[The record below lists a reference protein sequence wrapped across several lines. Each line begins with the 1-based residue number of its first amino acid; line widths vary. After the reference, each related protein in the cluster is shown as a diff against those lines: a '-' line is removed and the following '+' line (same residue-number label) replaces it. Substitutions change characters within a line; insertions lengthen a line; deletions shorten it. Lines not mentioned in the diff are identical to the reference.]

1 MSITAST
8 PEEYIAQL
16 PDDRKEAIGK
26 LRKTIL
32 ENLPEGFMETMAYGM
47 ISYSVSREK
56 YPKGY
61 HADPSQALPFISIAS
76 QKNHI
81 ALYHM
86 GIYSISSLNTWF
98 TNEYAKQGSTKL
110 DMGKSCIRFRKAE
123 HIPWPLIAE
132 LAGRVSVDEWI
143 GYYEQSLQSSRR

>member
-1 MSITAST
+1 MNIPAST

-16 PDDRKEAIGK
+16 PDDRKEAIEK
-26 LRKTIL
+26 LRKTIR
-32 ENLPEGFMETMAYGM
+32 ENLPEGFVETLAYGM
-47 ISYSVSREK
+47 ITYCVSLEK

-61 HADPSQALPFISIAS
+61 HADPSQPLPFISIAS

-86 GIYSISSLNTWF
+86 GVYSIPSLNTWF
-98 TNEYAKQGSTKL
+98 TQEYAKQASTKL

-123 HIPWPLIAE
+123 HIPWTLIAE
-132 LAGRVSVDEWI
+132 LARQVSAEEWI
-143 GYYEQSLQSSRR
+143 GLYEQILHNSKK